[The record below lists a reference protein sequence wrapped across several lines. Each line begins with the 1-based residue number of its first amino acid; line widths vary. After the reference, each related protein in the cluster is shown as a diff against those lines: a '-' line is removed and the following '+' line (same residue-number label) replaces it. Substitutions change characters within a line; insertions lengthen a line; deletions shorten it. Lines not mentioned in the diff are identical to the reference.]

1 MAEARTCALPHAALT
16 EKIIGC
22 FYEVARD
29 LGYGYAEK
37 VGVRALQIT
46 LSEAGLEALTHV
58 QLTVPYK
65 GRMIGDFHADLVVNR
80 TILLEVKATAHMED
94 YAQAQILNYLKCAGG
109 GVGLL
114 LNFGKRAEFKRFVL
128 GDPKNS
134 LPLLRPRIDA
144 ARGPQIRPVAL

>member
-22 FYEVARD
+22 FYDVARD

-37 VGVRALQIT
+37 DGLKALQIT
-46 LSEAGLEALTHV
+46 LTEAGLEALTNV

-65 GRMIGDFHADLVVNR
+65 GRIIADFHADLVVDR
-80 TILLEVKATAHMED
+80 TILVEVKATSQIED
-94 YAQAQILNYLKCAGG
+94 YAKAQILNYLKCAGG

-114 LNFGKRAEFKRFVL
+114 LNFGKRAEFKRFVV
-128 GDPKNS
+128 GDPVHS
-134 LPLLRPRIDA
+134 LPLLRPQIDT
-144 ARGPQIRPVAL
+144 ARGAEIRPVAV